1 LYSIEEYGLNEML
14 ESVAQG
20 KSDIG
25 ISYLSITQEREKIES
40 GFVVCTVE
48 LYSK

>member
-1 LYSIEEYGLNEML
+1 LYSTEEYGLNEML

-20 KSDIG
+20 KADIG
-25 ISYLSITQEREKIES
+25 ISCLSITQELEKIES